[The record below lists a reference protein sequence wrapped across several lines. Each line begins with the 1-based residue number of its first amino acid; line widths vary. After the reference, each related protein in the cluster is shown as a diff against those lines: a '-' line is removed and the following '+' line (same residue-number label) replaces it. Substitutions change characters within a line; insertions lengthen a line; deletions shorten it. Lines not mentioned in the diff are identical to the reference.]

1 MRISTRRLKRRRL
14 NLIKTKKG
22 GATFSEL
29 QRRFGVSPNYLVKLF
44 KGKDIDKYCEHCG
57 ENDPEVL
64 EKHHPDKEN
73 RPDYAIWLC
82 SNCHSKI
89 TRKEAKERTTQ
100 KTEEQNISKQSP
112 VPQKMDD
119 LASLVELLKS
129 GEIELTKAQ
138 KKTLGRISLWA
149 FGGTTAVSLGLI
161 LREALRTRQSQE
173 MEEQRKTP
181 QKPVQP
187 QISPG
192 NQAPKKDLFQDFFS
206 RFYPN

>member
-14 NLIKTKKG
+14 KLIKARKE

-29 QRRFGVSPNYLVKLF
+29 QRRFGVSPNYLSKLF
-44 KGKDIDKYCEHCG
+44 KGKDVNKYCEHCG

-100 KTEEQNISKQSP
+100 KNQEQSISNQSLI
-112 VPQKMDD
+112 PQKMDD
-119 LASLVELLKS
+119 LTSLVELLKL
-129 GEIELTKAQ
+129 GEIELTEKQ
-138 KKTLGRISLWA
+138 RKTIGKIALWT
-149 FGGTTAVSLGLI
+149 FSGTTAISLGLI
-161 LREALRTRQSQE
+161 LREALRNRRSQKIE
-173 MEEQRKTP
+173 KQREIP
-181 QKPVQP
+181 QEPVQP
-187 QISPG
+187 KISQD
-192 NQAPKKDLFQDFFS
+192 NQPPKKDPFQDFFGH
-206 RFYPN
+206 FYSN

>member
-14 NLIKTKKG
+14 KLIKARKE
-22 GATFSEL
+22 GATFSQL
-29 QRRFGVSPNYLVKLF
+29 QRRFGVSPNYLSKLF
-44 KGKDIDKYCEHCG
+44 KGKDVNKYCEHCG

-100 KTEEQNISKQSP
+100 KNEEQSISNQSP
-112 VPQKMDD
+112 IPQKMDD
-119 LASLVELLKS
+119 LTSIVELLKS
-129 GEIELTKAQ
+129 GKIKLTEAQ
-138 KKTLGRISLWA
+138 KETIGKIALWT
-149 FGGTTAVSLGLI
+149 FGGAMAASLGLI
-161 LREALRTRQSQE
+161 LREALQNRRSQKI
-173 MEEQRKTP
+173 EEQRETP
-181 QKPVQP
+181 QKPVQSK
-187 QISPG
+187 ISQG
-192 NQAPKKDLFQDFFS
+192 NQSPNKDPFQDFFS